1 MATAKATIQKQLNLY
16 LEGKLKISRPAVD
29 LMFMRMAQ
37 SDPETWMPALLAYL
51 NKGRSAATDAVAE
64 NEAPD
69 PFDRGGR

>member
-16 LEGKLKISRPAVD
+16 LEGKLKISRPMVD
-29 LMFMRMAQ
+29 LMMLRLAQ
-37 SDPETWMPALLAYL
+37 SDPELWMPALLAYFS
-51 NKGRSAATDAVAE
+51 KGRSAATDAVAD